1 MMVMRLL
8 MLCSNEVLYVDHD
21 FGPGVEVD
29 EDDDKEEDGSQSGQG
44 HRHGFLPRLGKLSFP
59 LLFLP
64 SILFRLA
71 LQLTHL
77 DDSNLHDGDKI
88 PLYNTKYRFQKLK

>member
-1 MMVMRLL
+1 MQR
-8 MLCSNEVLYVDHD
+8 SKVLDVSHY

-29 EDDDKEEDGSQSGQG
+29 EDDDKEEDGSKSGQG

-64 SILFRLA
+64 GILFRLA
-71 LQLTHL
+71 LQLAHL
-77 DDSNLHDGDKI
+77 DDSNLQGDKI
-88 PLYNTKYRFQKLK
+88 REFQFKK